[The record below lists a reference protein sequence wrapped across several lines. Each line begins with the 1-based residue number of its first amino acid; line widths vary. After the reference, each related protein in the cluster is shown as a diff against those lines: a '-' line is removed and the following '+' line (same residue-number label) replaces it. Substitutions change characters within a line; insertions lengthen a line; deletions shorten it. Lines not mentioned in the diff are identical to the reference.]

1 MTKSESIKQE
11 RSSIKPN
18 CRKNFQ
24 QQESFSPFKL
34 RWIALLTLFLYTI
47 DSNNCKIPPLRLTR
61 VFVDLS
67 FPSGRPS
74 TWTALLSTRQ
84 SQLSSFHR
92 CSKSQNV
99 ESLPRSKSLEP
110 TFHQEQQD
118 KSTETKLS
126 LPAGEWDVSLY
137 WPDHRHL
144 HHGNC
149 CKHWSCWHP
158 TGRHLYLCICVF
170 VYLYTDGNCR
180 KIGAIGISHPEF
192 SPWAKFVYLYLS
204 PLSSSTFF

>member
-1 MTKSESIKQE
+1 M
-11 RSSIKPN
+11 
-18 CRKNFQ
+18 
-24 QQESFSPFKL
+24 
-34 RWIALLTLFLYTI
+34 LTLFLYTI

-110 TFHQEQQD
+110 TSHQEEQEH

-126 LPAGEWDVSLY
+126 LPAGEWDVSLHR
-137 WPDHRHL
+137 PDHRHL

-170 VYLYTDGNCR
+170 VYGRQLPQDRSHWYLTCRIPQTFLHGQNLFTYICLLYP
-180 KIGAIGISHPEF
+180 HQ
-192 SPWAKFVYLYLS
+192 LS
-204 PLSSSTFF
+204 FIIK